1 MLIVTID
8 LINGVYTPSQK
19 RNLIHRV
26 TEAAVEV
33 EGETMRDQIF
43 VKMNEISPSDWAI
56 GGNPVEL
63 GVGMGSLDDQVD
75 GAEQGSSLR
84 RINRFLGRGK

>member
-8 LINGVYTPSQK
+8 LIHGVYSPSQK

-33 EGETMRDQIF
+33 EGEAMRNQIF
-43 VKMNEISPSDWAI
+43 VKMNEVSPDGWAV
-56 GGNPVEL
+56 GGTPL
-63 GVGMGSLDDQVD
+63 GRGAGEWSIEEQVGD
-75 GAEQGSSLR
+75 AESRSTLR
-84 RINRFLGRGK
+84 RINRILGKGG